1 MRRYLKE
8 IDFKQLKR
16 DKTEV
21 IVVGGGLAGLVSA
34 LELTNK
40 GYEVLLLTKGQ
51 AKDCNTNQAQGG
63 IAAALNQADS
73 PKLHQKDTLAAG
85 AGLSNSKAVK
95 LLTHEGQV
103 LVKKLLADG
112 FEADRDAQGK
122 LDLAQEGAHTVK
134 RVLHAGGDITGQKLR
149 SFMAE
154 QLKDNA
160 QLRVESNIFAIDLLT
175 EDGTVFGLLALD
187 NSSKEYKIYLASAII
202 LATGGAGQ
210 LYQTTSNP
218 KLATGDGIAMAYR
231 AGAEVMDLEFIQFHP
246 TVLAGTSFLISEAL
260 RGAGAK
266 LKNPAGERF
275 MEQYHDLA
283 ELAPRDVVTRAIYT
297 QLDKYDADYLYL
309 DITHRQTEFIK
320 ERFPNIYQEVLKRG
334 IDITKE
340 LVPIKPAAHYLM
352 GGIKTDLKGRSNL
365 AGLFACGEVA
375 CTGVHGANRL
385 ASNSLLEALVFGHR
399 AACGTADYLAK
410 NSLSQKELK
419 VLEDDVVI
427 RADKYRNKKSGAK
440 ISVTNLRNELQDL
453 LEVKAG
459 VFRNESDLQLA
470 SNEYN
475 RFLAYLEY
483 DFADVAAFELQNLIT
498 VGYLVLQSAL
508 AREES
513 RGAHYRVDF
522 RVRKKEFRKHLIRQ
536 KEKVAKEEI
545 KVEFG

>member
-8 IDFKQLKR
+8 IDFKQLET

-21 IVVGGGLAGLVSA
+21 IVVGSGLAGLVSA

-63 IAAALNQADS
+63 IAAALNKTDS
-73 PKLHQKDTLAAG
+73 PKLHQKDTLVAG
-85 AGLSNSKAVK
+85 AGLSNPKAAEI
-95 LLTHEGQV
+95 LTVEGQA

-112 FEADRDAQGK
+112 FKADKNAQAE
-122 LDLAQEGAHTVK
+122 LDLAQEGAHSVK

-149 SFMAE
+149 SFIAE
-154 QLKDNA
+154 QLKNNA
-160 QLRVESNIFAIDLLT
+160 KLRVKSNLFAIDLLT
-175 EDGTVFGLLALD
+175 KGERTFGLLALD
-187 NSSKEYKIYLASAII
+187 SLTKEYKIYLAPAII

-218 KLATGDGIAMAYR
+218 KLATGDGVAMAYR

-246 TVLAGTSFLISEAL
+246 TVLAGSSFLISEAL

-275 MEQYHDLA
+275 MEDYHDLA
-283 ELAPRDVVTRAIYT
+283 ELAPRDVVTRAIYS

-309 DITHRQTEFIK
+309 DITHCQAGFIK

-334 IDITKE
+334 VDITKE
-340 LVPIKPAAHYLM
+340 MIPVKPAAHYLM
-352 GGIKTDLKGRSNL
+352 GGIKTDLKARSNL

-385 ASNSLLEALVFGHR
+385 ASNSLLEALVFARR
-399 AACGTADYLAK
+399 AAWGVVDYLAE
-410 NSLSQKELK
+410 NSLGKKELK
-419 VLEDDVVI
+419 ELLNNLTI
-427 RADKYRNKKSGAK
+427 KADKPKKTKQEVETDLSK
-440 ISVTNLRNELQDL
+440 LRKNLQNL

-459 VFRNESDLQLA
+459 VFRNKSDLQLA
-470 SNEYN
+470 LRDYN
-475 RFLAYLEY
+475 SLLAYLDY
-483 DFADVAAFELQNLIT
+483 NFNSVAAFELQNLIT
-498 VGYLVLQSAL
+498 VGQLVLQSAL

-513 RGAHYRVDF
+513 RGAHYRLDF
-522 RVRKKEFRKHLIRQ
+522 KERKKEFRKHFIYQ
-536 KEKVAKEEI
+536 IAKAKEEI